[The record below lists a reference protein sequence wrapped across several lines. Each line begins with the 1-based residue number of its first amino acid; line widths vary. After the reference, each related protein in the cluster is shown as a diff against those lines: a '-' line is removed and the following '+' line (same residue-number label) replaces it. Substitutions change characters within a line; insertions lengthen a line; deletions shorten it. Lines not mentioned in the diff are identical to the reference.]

1 MMDIILLEKVDRLG
15 KLGDVVSVKP
25 GFARNFLLPFGKAK
39 IANADNIKELEGR
52 RAELEAK
59 EAETLAAA
67 EARKTKLDA
76 LEISITSKAGTE
88 GKLFGSVG
96 NADISDAINAAG
108 VAVEKKEVRMPT
120 GPIRAAGEYEID
132 LHLHTDVN
140 ATIKV
145 TIIGEE

>member
-39 IANADNIKELEGR
+39 VANADNIKELEGR

-67 EARKTKLDA
+67 EARKAKLDA
-76 LEISITSKAGTE
+76 LEVSITSKAGTE

-96 NADISDAINAAG
+96 NADIAEAINAAG
-108 VAVEKKEVRMPT
+108 VEVEKKEVRMPT
-120 GPIRAAGEYEID
+120 GPIRAAGDYEID

-140 ATIKV
+140 AKIKL

>member
-15 KLGDVVSVKP
+15 KLGDVVNVKP

-39 IANADNIKELEGR
+39 VANADNIKELEGR

-59 EAETLAAA
+59 EAESLATA

-96 NADISDAINAAG
+96 NADIAEAINAAG
-108 VAVEKKEVRMPT
+108 VEVEKKEVRLPT

-140 ATIKV
+140 AAIKL